1 MKSSV
6 EILPLLLN
14 PDCPHSRRK
23 LIEVSYRIAQN
34 YVSYNHRRVKKI
46 LISEEITPAELALEA
61 ISSLFEVD
69 GNKRFTV
76 INDALEKWLPPVS
89 SEEEALFFLNKL
101 VQKKTEQHISK
112 LLRQADPFF
121 SRLLDKIN
129 YHIKKNGYQKIH
141 FLGNVYIVPGEFQKI
156 SGRVIK
162 EEDFNNIPKSLFNLS
177 SGLLANLFN
186 YLEQETEFS
195 KAIPLNLLIF
205 RLKETESS
213 LFEIDE
219 STSDYIEK
227 SNVDSIIQKA
237 LNSTLQKLNESY
249 LQKNKIDKNEL
260 LLFEKTLRDIAFD
273 LKDGGV
279 NPGLHKYLFAHS
291 PNISPEL
298 YSQRY
303 RNILEYLFKLLKQN
317 IAYELEE

>member
-1 MKSSV
+1 MKSSI
-6 EILPLLLN
+6 EILPLLLS
-14 PDCPHSRRK
+14 PDCPHSKRK
-23 LIEVSYRIAQN
+23 LIEVSYKIALS
-34 YVSYNHRRVKKI
+34 YVTFNHRRVKKI
-46 LISEEITPAELALEA
+46 LISEEITPSELALEA

-69 GNKRFTV
+69 KNKRFTV

-89 SEEEALFFLNKL
+89 CEEEALFFLNKL

-129 YHIKKNGYQKIH
+129 YHIKKNGYKKIH
-141 FLGNVYIVPGEFQKI
+141 FLGNVYIVPGEFQNI

-162 EEDFNNIPKSLFNLS
+162 EEDFNNLPKSLFNLS
-177 SGLLANLFN
+177 SGLLSNLFN

-213 LFEIDE
+213 LYEIDE

-237 LNSTLQKLNESY
+237 LNSTLQKLNQSY
-249 LQKNKIDKNEL
+249 LQKNKIDKDEL

-279 NPGLHKYLFAHS
+279 NPGLHKYLFAHN